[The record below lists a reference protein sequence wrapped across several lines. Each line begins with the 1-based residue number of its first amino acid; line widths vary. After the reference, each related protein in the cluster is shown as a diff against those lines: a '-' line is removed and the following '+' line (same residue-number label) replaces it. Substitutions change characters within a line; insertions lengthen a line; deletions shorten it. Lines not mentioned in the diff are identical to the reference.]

1 MSQGDRKSIRELAN
15 GSSMDRCKPGDMV
28 PHSKPKEVLWNSLRA
43 EQKRRNQHKFQ
54 LLIKNLNREHRIF
67 LPEQSQ
73 VSQIL

>member
-43 EQKRRNQHKFQ
+43 EQKRRKAVISKVKLEEGPQ
-54 LLIKNLNREHRIF
+54 RE
-67 LPEQSQ
+67 
-73 VSQIL
+73 